1 MISSIF
7 FKMLQFTD
15 VQVLVGPVSVHH
27 HYRANTNSGFVDK
40 QKKEVMVFD
49 SNDGVAVFVTWMEKV
64 ISNCVRV
71 PYLRFSRRISNS
83 ITKLST
89 MTQFR

>member
-1 MISSIF
+1 
-7 FKMLQFTD
+7 MLQFTD

-71 PYLRFSRRISNS
+71 SLIFVSVGVSQTVSQSCQR
-83 ITKLST
+83 
-89 MTQFR
+89 